1 MGILSSAN
9 ITTIVGMIF
18 KNRDK
23 PDSPLSEID
32 LVDTIAVPVTLFS
45 ATTANLSSAAHAINT
60 TDKFA
65 GKLVMNTTTNIL
77 NQAQGSGPTDVWQ
90 PVTGAA
96 AVTPA

>member
-1 MGILSSAN
+1 MGILTSAN
-9 ITTIVGMIF
+9 ISTITDLLF

-23 PDSPLSEID
+23 PDSPLA
-32 LVDTIAVPVTLFS
+32 VDDVADTLAVPVTLFS
-45 ATTANLSSAAHAINT
+45 ATTANLSDATHAINT

-77 NQAQGSGPTDVWQ
+77 QQAQGGDATDTWQ

-96 AVTPA
+96 AVTPS